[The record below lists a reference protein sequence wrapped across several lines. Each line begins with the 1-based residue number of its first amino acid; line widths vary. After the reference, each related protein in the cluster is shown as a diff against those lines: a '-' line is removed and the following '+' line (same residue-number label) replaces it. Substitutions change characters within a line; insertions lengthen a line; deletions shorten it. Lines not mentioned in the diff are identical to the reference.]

1 MTKKFT
7 LIELLVVISIIGVLA
22 TLLMPSLS
30 KARAKAKEAVCR
42 SNLKQNGIAQHLY
55 IDSNG
60 ERFSPSLLDNVS
72 WDDLLST
79 LMGRDLSQS
88 DMDDAYLPDTIEVD
102 NTVLQCPA
110 DERQMA
116 NDKVKRSF
124 AMNSGGTSWAGVF
137 TGLTRLHRSVLLT
150 EVTDHSNTILYGE
163 RFNNGNAVGG
173 NNSTELGD
181 YHSDHWKASVH
192 TRVDFYNVVF
202 VDGHVEFLHGGV
214 IDPGKMDR

>member
-1 MTKKFT
+1 MVKRFT
-7 LIELLVVISIIGVLA
+7 LIELLVVIAIIGVLA

-42 SNLKQNGIAQHLY
+42 SNLKQNAIAQHLY
-55 IDSNG
+55 IDSNE
-60 ERFSPSLLDNVS
+60 ERFSPALLTNVS
-72 WDDLLST
+72 WDDLLSD
-79 LMGRDLSQS
+79 LMGRELSQS
-88 DMDDAYLPDTIEVD
+88 EKDEAYLPDTVKVD

-124 AMNSGGTSWAGVF
+124 AMNSGGTEWGGNF

-150 EVTDHSNTILYGE
+150 EVTDHSNTIMYGE
-163 RFNNGNAVGG
+163 RFNPGNSIGG

-181 YHSDHWKASVH
+181 YHSDHWKDSVH

-202 VDGHVEFLHGGV
+202 VDGHIEFLHGGV